1 MEERRRNFA
10 IFVVCSVGYV
20 WAESLER
27 EESILSSS
35 IYGQL
40 ADYYSHFFSLIHPVD
55 KFSFREMRTWGQPMI
70 SSCYFC
76 VTCESRELH
85 RGVQDS

>member
-10 IFVVCSVGYV
+10 IFVVFSVGYV
-20 WAESLER
+20 LAESLER

-85 RGVQDS
+85 RGLQDS